1 MRYHYKPLRMAKNS
15 DNIRCWG
22 RCRETGSFIHCC
34 WKCKMENS
42 CLSFFKLN
50 ILLSCMHVCACVC
63 VVCVQLCLTLCDPM
77 DGSLPG
83 SSVHGI
89 SQARIL
95 ESVAISSCE
104 ESSHSRDWIFV
115 SCVSYSE
122 IRMDKLTIHVAPR
135 IIS

>member
-1 MRYHYKPLRMAKNS
+1 
-15 DNIRCWG
+15 
-22 RCRETGSFIHCC
+22 
-34 WKCKMENS
+34 MENS

-50 ILLSCMHVCACVC
+50 ILLSCMHVCMCVCVC

-89 SQARIL
+89 FQARIL

-104 ESSHSRDWIFV
+104 ESSHSRD
-115 SCVSYSE
+115 
-122 IRMDKLTIHVAPR
+122 
-135 IIS
+135 